1 MRRILLLLFLIFS
14 QISLFAQNAQEFDPA
29 KTFAHDEDILNQPLK
44 TFRSVGEADGVIRSI
59 MSVVGLKP
67 NFEVRAADISNAAA
81 VIYDGERYILYD
93 RNFIQSINNASSTS
107 WAGISILAHEIG
119 HHLNGHTLNRGGSN
133 PADELEA
140 DEFSGF
146 VLRKLGSS
154 LEEAQAA
161 MQMMSEDYETSTHPE
176 RNRRLRA
183 IALGWNNAGNQNL
196 ALESSMDDAH
206 EEITT
211 PARNESSQV
220 LASQHI
226 LREVH
231 FNSAPENKFY
241 ITTNYSFVEVK
252 KGQLVLYGKLKETN
266 NRKFPYVL
274 TDDESTIIYV
284 AHDGYLF
291 DSDGDRIGFMKEHQG

>member
-1 MRRILLLLFLIFS
+1 MLLLLFIFI
-14 QISLFAQNAQEFDPA
+14 QPSLYAQSNLDFESGRILS
-29 KTFAHDEDILNQPLK
+29 HDESISAQSVK

-81 VIYDGERYILYD
+81 VIYEGERYILYD
-93 RNFIQSINNASSTS
+93 RDFIQSINNASSTS

-146 VLRKLGSS
+146 VLRKLGAD

-161 MQMMSEDYETSTHPE
+161 MNMMSEDYETSTHPE

-183 IALGWNNAGNQNL
+183 IALGWNNAGSQQL
-196 ALESSMDDAH
+196 ALESSAKDAH
-206 EEITT
+206 EQA
-211 PARNESSQV
+211 PAPERRPSSRA

-231 FNSAPENKFY
+231 FNSAPENRFY
-241 ITTNYSFVEVK
+241 ITTNYNLVEVRESK
-252 KGQLVLYGKLKETN
+252 VLLYGKLKETS

-274 TDDESTIIYV
+274 TDDKSEVIYV

-291 DSDGDRIGFMKEHQG
+291 DSDGERIGFMQEYRGS